1 MPQKPAAS
9 SFISR
14 YWLFLALYAAG
25 ISLYLWWTRSNTVP
39 EPYIGTAVDPAT
51 FMSPEELRVSELY
64 PAIRNGLFFLSY
76 PWEWGIYIILL
87 FGGWARRFQDR
98 LEAWRLPAFLRF
110 VVFVAWVNVLSF
122 AAFMPIRVLGYRLSR
137 HYNISTQGAGS
148 WLRDKLVALGVDTL
162 MLAVIT
168 GVAFWII
175 RRGGRWWLKLWL
187 LSVPFTVFLM
197 YIQPV
202 VIDPLYNTFTR
213 LSDPV
218 LEQQILELVHQA
230 GVSADRVYEVDMSA
244 KTNALN
250 AYVNGIGPSLRIVL
264 WDTLFRLEDKE
275 ILLIMAH
282 ELGHYVKHH
291 LEWSAVGAIGT
302 SFVML
307 WLGSRVL
314 QGIVRRWGSLW
325 GVKKM
330 SDLAVLPVILL
341 VLSVFSFVSLPVSN
355 YISRQAESAA
365 DAYAMQLIGSA
376 DGAVTMHQKLA
387 KVTYDEVAPPLLV
400 HWFRSSHPTTM
411 ERILDAQAFER
422 QSAR

>member
-1 MPQKPAAS
+1 MQQKPAAS
-9 SFISR
+9 SVISR

-25 ISLYLWWTRSNTVP
+25 ISLYLWMTRANTVP
-39 EPYIGTAVDPAT
+39 GPYVGTAADPAT
-51 FMSPEELRVSELY
+51 FMNPEELRVSEIY

-98 LEAWRLPAFLRF
+98 LEAWRLPAPIRF

-187 LSVPFTVFLM
+187 LSIPFTVFLM

-213 LSDPV
+213 LSNPV
-218 LEQQILELVHQA
+218 LEQHILDLAHQA

-291 LEWSAVGAIGT
+291 LEWSALGAIGT

-314 QGIVRRWGSLW
+314 QGIVRKWGSLW
-325 GVKKM
+325 GITRM
-330 SDLAVLPVILL
+330 SDLAVLPLILL
-341 VLSVFSFVSLPVSN
+341 VVSVFSFVSLPVSN
-355 YISRQAESAA
+355 YISRQAEGAA

-387 KVTYDEVAPPLLV
+387 KVTYDEVDPPLLV

-422 QSAR
+422 RNSR